1 MDEEQ
6 ISFYQA
12 TCELAEIEI
21 EIESVALTE
30 PHRVAEHLDLAERHY
45 HKVQATR
52 RDRYESDN
60 VEAVITCVFGLAIVA
75 YLRATLLDLPPER
88 KIELLVRA
96 ERDALES
103 AQRWA
108 ARHNGRHEGANIGRS
123 LRLAL
128 KALAARMEVIRTSAV
143 RPPTPP
149 NEPNQP
155 NQPSSDSSFVSNRR
169 LMCPPS
175 SDQCRADRSAAAR
188 ASARVQRASRRSWCS
203 TVLRPP
209 RSVENL
215 R

>member
-1 MDEEQ
+1 MDEERM
-6 ISFYQA
+6 SFYQA
-12 TCELAEIEI
+12 TCELAELEN
-21 EIESVALTE
+21 EAVAFAE
-30 PHRVAEHLDLAERHY
+30 PHRAAEHLDLAERHY
-45 HKVQATR
+45 REIQATR
-52 RDRYESDN
+52 RDRYGADN

-88 KIELLVRA
+88 KIELLVQA

-108 ARHNGRHEGANIGRS
+108 ARRDGRYEGANIGRS

-128 KALAARMEVIRTSAV
+128 KALAARMEVIRTESITA
-143 RPPTPP
+143 PPD
-149 NEPNQP
+149 
-155 NQPSSDSSFVSNRR
+155 QPSSDSSFVSNRR
-169 LMCPPS
+169 VMCPPS

-188 ASARVQRASRRSWCS
+188 ASARVHRASSRSWCS